1 MTTALE
7 LFAESSSEQDHAP
20 IAAAE
25 HILLGLADWIYTQT
39 SLKPMSKTLFFLSRC
54 ILVLSAGERARDAN
68 SLVSAYRSVVR
79 KLGAS
84 APTDDYSFEET
95 VDQIKEQVPF
105 FLKELENFKNHT
117 AGRDSMGLA
126 FDTLLRGK
134 WEGGEGLGTFLTPE
148 EVTRPMVNMLMH
160 AAAPE
165 LLDSLRTGRSNLLFG
180 DICGGTGR
188 FVFHLAQA
196 LEGLGV
202 SRKQVSLSARLYDQ
216 SQMAVDFGRVNFLV
230 EGISPDFR
238 CVSDSMT
245 DSELTK
251 LEGKFAFL
259 ATNPPF
265 GSGKYPWNR
274 AVVSTVPEQVCRE
287 LGLNG
292 PASSTDPAALFVIR
306 NLQLLADGGALA
318 IVLPDGVLHSPSF
331 HRALR
336 AYENATKSRIELLAL
351 VSLPSTAFALG
362 GTVAKTSFAV
372 FSKGSARSDYPLF
385 VASAKHVGFKK
396 RGNRRIADPAGND
409 LTRIAS
415 EFSSDRTEVSSRH
428 GNWRTY
434 PQLSPASLA
443 SRAESSSQGRTRLGE
458 LASIVKSFC
467 SHQTGDQHFH
477 VSILDVDET
486 GLIDVIAASRN
497 NPITRSVSCKAGDI
511 IISCLNPKIWR
522 VSMIP
527 DFGRFWTCSGE
538 FLVIRPKDRGRAAE
552 LFVQLHHA
560 SCKSQVLAMASGT
573 SSSRQRVPK
582 PDVLK
587 IYLPEMETNPS
598 GLAGLV
604 ASRSALYQ
612 QRLAEFRAFE
622 QLHEGES
629 EFSLGSRLTAS

>member
-7 LFAESSSEQDHAP
+7 LFAEKSSEQDHAP

-54 ILVLSAGERARDAN
+54 ILVLSAGEKAKDAN
-68 SLVSAYRSVVR
+68 GIVHAYRSVVR
-79 KLGAS
+79 KLGS
-84 APTDDYSFEET
+84 FAPSDDYSFEEV
-95 VDQIKEQVPF
+95 VDQIRDQIPF
-105 FLKELENFKNHT
+105 FLKELESFRNHT
-117 AGRDSMGLA
+117 TGRDSMGLA

-148 EVTRPMVNMLMH
+148 EVTRPMVNMLLS

-165 LLDSLRTGRSNLLFG
+165 LLDALRTGKSNLLFG

-202 SRKQVSLSARLYDQ
+202 NRKQVSLSARLYDQ

-251 LEGKFAFL
+251 LGGRFAFL

-274 AVVSTVPEQVCRE
+274 AVGATVPEQVCRE

-336 AYENATKSRIELLAL
+336 AYEDATKSRIELLGM

-362 GTVAKTSFAV
+362 GTVAKTSFAI
-372 FSKGSARSDYPLF
+372 FSKGTARSDCPLF
-385 VASAKHVGFKK
+385 VAGAKHLGFKK
-396 RGNRRIADPAGND
+396 RGNRRISDPAGND
-409 LTRIAS
+409 LTQIAS
-415 EFSSDRTEVSSRH
+415 EFSGERTEVSSRH
-428 GNWRTY
+428 KNWRTY
-434 PQLSPASLA
+434 SQLSPASL
-443 SRAESSSQGRTRLGE
+443 STRADSLSQGRTRLGE
-458 LASIVKSFC
+458 LVSIVKTFR
-467 SHQTGDQHFH
+467 SHQIGEDHFH

-486 GLIDVIAASRN
+486 GLIDIIAASRN

-511 IISCLNPKIWR
+511 IVSCLNPKIWR

-527 DFGRFWTCSGE
+527 EFGRLWTCSGE
-538 FLVIRPKDRGRAAE
+538 FLVIRPKNKERAAE
-552 LFVQLHHA
+552 LLIQLHHE
-560 SCKSQVLAMASGT
+560 SCIAQVNAMASGT

-582 PDVLK
+582 PDVLQ
-587 IYLPEMETNPS
+587 IFLPEVATS
-598 GLAGLV
+598 QQVLSGLV
-604 ASRSALYQ
+604 ASRTALYQ
-612 QRLAEFRAFE
+612 QRLAECIAFE
-622 QLHEGES
+622 ELHSGET
-629 EFSLGSRLTAS
+629 EFRLERGLATS